1 MMPPTLSAAETRRF
15 RILAQGLNGPDDG
28 SASLGAAAVADIV
41 RRSGGIQAQD
51 ANAAMLQIRV
61 RGAAALTAMDVREA
75 LEEDRSI
82 VRSWAMRGTLHI
94 FPAEDYDWLVA
105 LTGPAPMAASRA
117 WRAGLGLHDTT
128 VEAALRLTGHILAE
142 EGPLP
147 RPQLAERLGA
157 RDIPVEGQALNHILR
172 YAGFAGLLCHGPVI
186 DGSTETFAAIDSW
199 LPPAGR
205 ASLTRSEALVAA
217 GYALREGIRPRR
229 AA

>member
-28 SASLGAAAVADIV
+28 SASLGAAAVPDIV

-51 ANAAMLQIRV
+51 ANAAMLQIRA
-61 RGAAALTAMDVREA
+61 RSSGLTAIDVREA

-117 WRAGLGLHDTT
+117 RRAGLGLDDTT
-128 VEAALRLTGHILAE
+128 VEAALRLTGSILAE
-142 EGPLP
+142 ERPPAPSAAGGAAWRARHTGRGTGVEPYPPVRGLCRTSLP
-147 RPQLAERLGA
+147 RP
-157 RDIPVEGQALNHILR
+157 RD
-172 YAGFAGLLCHGPVI
+172 
-186 DGSTETFAAIDSW
+186 
-199 LPPAGR
+199 
-205 ASLTRSEALVAA
+205 
-217 GYALREGIRPRR
+217 
-229 AA
+229 